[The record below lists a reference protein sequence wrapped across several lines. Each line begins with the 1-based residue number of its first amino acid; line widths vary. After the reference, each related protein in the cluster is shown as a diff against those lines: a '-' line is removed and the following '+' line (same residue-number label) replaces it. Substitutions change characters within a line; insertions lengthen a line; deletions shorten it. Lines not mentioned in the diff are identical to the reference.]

1 MEQLTISISTA
12 AKALG
17 VGRSTVYSLIKQN
30 RIEAIKVG
38 RRTLLTTA
46 SIRRL
51 THSSDHN

>member
-51 THSSDHN
+51 ADSPDHH